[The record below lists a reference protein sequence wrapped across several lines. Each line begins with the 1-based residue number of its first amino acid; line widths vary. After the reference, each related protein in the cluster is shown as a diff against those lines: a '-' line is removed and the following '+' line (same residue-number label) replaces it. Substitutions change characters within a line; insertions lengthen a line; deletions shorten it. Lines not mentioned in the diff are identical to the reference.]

1 MMERKIAN
9 HAGRSLWSA
18 ALPGFRRLSGATT
31 AARWHLSQ
39 TLRWRSQQEWNT
51 DDTDLT
57 DYTDQRLPGSD
68 PYNPSDPSDQ
78 CSILGSKA
86 QPCRSTVSTAGPKC
100 PNLSRRFSRADPA
113 CRSAPWAKPKQR
125 LMSDG
130 PGSISRL
137 VPLGLCFLAFSFLG
151 ISCRGVH
158 DSTPVIGSV
167 NGHQIHRSAIESFM
181 KVKMGELTLGDAPD
195 SLRSQMLDEY
205 IRRRLVLDE
214 AARLGLSITD
224 AEIEQAVQDNPQTR
238 SAAAQEEARKEFAS
252 DLLVAKY
259 YRQVVLRD
267 VRVSPEEAQSYIEQ
281 NRARLVESPVSYVR
295 EIRVE
300 NREEAERL
308 RRDIADGKQDF
319 ADAARQHSQAPNAE
333 QGGLMGY
340 AKGQLPDV
348 LEKAIDP
355 LKPGDVSPVV
365 QSSFGFHIFKLEQR
379 TQPRAPDDKRSQ
391 SDERRSQL
399 IEEAIERKN
408 QHAVDEAIDRLVSS
422 AAITINT
429 STLGFTYVGRLGHN

>member
-1 MMERKIAN
+1 V
-9 HAGRSLWSA
+9 
-18 ALPGFRRLSGATT
+18 
-31 AARWHLSQ
+31 
-39 TLRWRSQQEWNT
+39 
-51 DDTDLT
+51 
-57 DYTDQRLPGSD
+57 
-68 PYNPSDPSDQ
+68 
-78 CSILGSKA
+78 
-86 QPCRSTVSTAGPKC
+86 RSTLEASG
-100 PNLSRRFSRADPA
+100 SRKSVAF
-113 CRSAPWAKPKQR
+113 C
-125 LMSDG
+125 L
-130 PGSISRL
+130 
-137 VPLGLCFLAFSFLG
+137 LAFSFLG

-158 DSTPVIGSV
+158 DSTPVIGLV

-238 SAAAQEEARKEFAS
+238 SAAAQEEARREFAS

-267 VRVSPEEAQSYIEQ
+267 VRVSPEEAQSYIEE

-308 RRDIADGKQDF
+308 RRDIAEGKQDF
-319 ADAARQHSQAPNAE
+319 AEAARQHSQAPNAE

-429 STLGFTYVGRLGHN
+429 SALGFTYVGRLGHN

>member
-1 MMERKIAN
+1 MMERNGAN
-9 HAGRSLWSA
+9 HAGRSLLGQSPWSA
-18 ALPGFRRLSGATT
+18 ALP
-31 AARWHLSQ
+31 
-39 TLRWRSQQEWNT
+39 
-51 DDTDLT
+51 DLA
-57 DYTDQRLPGSD
+57 LPGL
-68 PYNPSDPSDQ
+68 P
-78 CSILGSKA
+78 
-86 QPCRSTVSTAGPKC
+86 PCR
-100 PNLSRRFSRADPA
+100 RFGRAHPA
-113 CRSAPWAKPKQR
+113 CRRSLARPQRGRVFVATTHNPDPAPAEPNVSTPTFNILPLWGKRDNPR
-125 LMSDG
+125 
-130 PGSISRL
+130 GSYKHTA
-137 VPLGLCFLAFSFLG
+137 PLGHARAWTSRSQGKTFDVTCAGASAVRLAFVAFCLAVTTLFSL
-151 ISCRGVH
+151 SCQRVH

-214 AARLGLSITD
+214 AARQGLSITD

-238 SAAAQEEARKEFAS
+238 SAAAQEEARREFAS

-308 RRDIADGKQDF
+308 RRDIAEGKQDF
-319 ADAARQHSQAPNAE
+319 AEAARQHSQAPNAE

-340 AKGQLPDV
+340 AKGQLPEV

-408 QHAVDEAIDRLVSS
+408 QHAVDDAIDRLVSS

-429 STLGFTYVGRLGHN
+429 SALGFTYVGRLGHN

>member
-1 MMERKIAN
+1 MFVATAHNPDPAPAEPNVSTPTLNILPLWGKRDNPRGSYK
-9 HAGRSLWSA
+9 HAAPPGHARVWTSRSQGKALDVPCARVSA
-18 ALPGFRRLSGATT
+18 RRLAFVAFCLAVTT
-31 AARWHLSQ
+31 L
-39 TLRWRSQQEWNT
+39 
-51 DDTDLT
+51 
-57 DYTDQRLPGSD
+57 
-68 PYNPSDPSDQ
+68 
-78 CSILGSKA
+78 
-86 QPCRSTVSTAGPKC
+86 
-100 PNLSRRFSRADPA
+100 
-113 CRSAPWAKPKQR
+113 
-125 LMSDG
+125 
-130 PGSISRL
+130 
-137 VPLGLCFLAFSFLG
+137 FSF
-151 ISCRGVH
+151 SCQRVH
-158 DSTPVIGSV
+158 DSTPVIGLV

-238 SAAAQEEARKEFAS
+238 SAAAQEEARREFAS

-267 VRVSPEEAQSYIEQ
+267 VRVSPEEAQSYIEE
-281 NRARLVESPVSYVR
+281 NRTRLVESPVSYVR

-308 RRDIADGKQDF
+308 RRDIAEGKQDF
-319 ADAARQHSQAPNAE
+319 AEAARQHSQAPNAE

-429 STLGFTYVGRLGHN
+429 SALGFTYVGRLGHN